1 MPSIIWSTLTVFESI
16 LVFHS
21 FTCSLFLLY
30 LIWNAKRLHPYCRVY
45 LLMVGLSMTLFAS
58 YGFSIF
64 EYLNSSKYYALTPE
78 FATLRSKTW
87 EFIHEF
93 GVCLQS
99 LSMLLFSMERYSA
112 IRYPDFHASTTFVV
126 LIYVSIVSAVFLA
139 LSFSVG
145 VHIYGQLILAT
156 SLMSLSDY
164 LGLIILIF
172 AWRSS
177 IRNYRLSTG
186 KASLKRRYQMSEVY
200 AWTSTLLPAVAGASI
215 FKVLSMIPIW
225 IWLLSNLTD
234 WEYGLAN
241 FLYNNILNAYVCLF
255 PWVLIS
261 RNRSLKK
268 QILAKKRISPDGDTM
283 KSVRTLE
290 GKHISMRPSQAEYF
304 DALKDSW
311 K

>member
-1 MPSIIWSTLTVFESI
+1 
-16 LVFHS
+16 
-21 FTCSLFLLY
+21 
-30 LIWNAKRLHPYCRVY
+30 
-45 LLMVGLSMTLFAS
+45 
-58 YGFSIF
+58 
-64 EYLNSSKYYALTPE
+64 
-78 FATLRSKTW
+78 
-87 EFIHEF
+87 
-93 GVCLQS
+93 
-99 LSMLLFSMERYSA
+99 
-112 IRYPDFHASTTFVV
+112 
-126 LIYVSIVSAVFLA
+126 
-139 LSFSVG
+139 
-145 VHIYGQLILAT
+145 
-156 SLMSLSDY
+156 
-164 LGLIILIF
+164 
-172 AWRSS
+172 
-177 IRNYRLSTG
+177 
-186 KASLKRRYQMSEVY
+186 MSEVY

-241 FLYNNILNAYVCLF
+241 FLYNNVSDIYLFYLFFNFKIFQILNAYVCLF